1 MPTPTDREAISDVAN
16 PLGLDGIEFIEYAT
30 TRPQALGQV
39 LEMMGFKPIARHRS
53 REVLLYRQGTMNV
66 VINAHVGT
74 ERPRSV
80 APNETPAIA
89 AVALRV
95 RDAAAAYKR
104 ALDRGAWAVPTH
116 VEVMELNIPAIH
128 GVGASRIY
136 FVDRYR
142 EFSIYDVDFVPIPT
156 VERSPQALAD
166 MHWFGLV
173 QYIGNDRMEDWT
185 EFYRELFGFDV
196 LPDDERFG
204 ILPKGRILRSP
215 CRSFYLQLIEPDPS
229 VVDVEGDESL
239 ARIGLGAPDVAA
251 AARALRAR
259 GVEFVESSG
268 AAHRIARRADQ
279 ELARR
284 ADVRAGAQRTGCAM
298 TQHSGFIDD
307 FGMDTITLSGSL
319 PDKLRAMRDAGFS
332 QVMLKASD
340 LVAHPE
346 GVHDAVRAVQR
357 SGLRV
362 TGFQVLRDFE
372 GLAGHLH
379 DYKVDIAKSML
390 EMARAV
396 GAPLLLACSS
406 TSTHATQDVDALARD
421 LRKLAMLAV
430 PLGLKIAYEGL
441 SWGRTINEFTTAW
454 EVVSRADAPNLGL
467 GIDSFHI
474 LAAKTPLDEIDT
486 LDPDKI
492 FLVQLADFMWHEVRS
507 FEERI
512 ATARHFRVFPGEGV
526 HSAQVAELVLRLDA
540 LGYRGDYSFEVFND
554 DYQQVPP
561 ATVAQR
567 ARRSAVWLGEE
578 VLRRSV
584 PLPGAMR
591 LKGRA
596 APAAS

>member
-1 MPTPTDREAISDVAN
+1 
-16 PLGLDGIEFIEYAT
+16 
-30 TRPQALGQV
+30 
-39 LEMMGFKPIARHRS
+39 
-53 REVLLYRQGTMNV
+53 
-66 VINAHVGT
+66 
-74 ERPRSV
+74 
-80 APNETPAIA
+80 
-89 AVALRV
+89 
-95 RDAAAAYKR
+95 
-104 ALDRGAWAVPTH
+104 
-116 VEVMELNIPAIH
+116 
-128 GVGASRIY
+128 
-136 FVDRYR
+136 
-142 EFSIYDVDFVPIPT
+142 
-156 VERSPQALAD
+156 
-166 MHWFGLV
+166 
-173 QYIGNDRMEDWT
+173 
-185 EFYRELFGFDV
+185 
-196 LPDDERFG
+196 
-204 ILPKGRILRSP
+204 
-215 CRSFYLQLIEPDPS
+215 
-229 VVDVEGDESL
+229 
-239 ARIGLGAPDVAA
+239 
-251 AARALRAR
+251 
-259 GVEFVESSG
+259 
-268 AAHRIARRADQ
+268 
-279 ELARR
+279 
-284 ADVRAGAQRTGCAM
+284 M

-561 ATVAQR
+561 ATVAER

-578 VLRRSV
+578 VLHRSV